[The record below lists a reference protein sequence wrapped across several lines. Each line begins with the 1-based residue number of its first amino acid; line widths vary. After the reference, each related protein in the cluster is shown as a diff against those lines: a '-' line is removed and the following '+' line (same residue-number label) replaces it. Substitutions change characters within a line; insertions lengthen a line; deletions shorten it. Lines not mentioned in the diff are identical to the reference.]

1 MNEVR
6 INPKKNIMILGG
18 GFGGVA
24 CAIRLNKL
32 MKQRPT
38 LLKDFN
44 IILVDKKNYHLYTP
58 ALYEVAS
65 SAADDGAPLNLKRV
79 VVTPLEEI
87 AKDTA
92 IKFIQ
97 GAAIKVDV
105 EKKEIRFD
113 DDTAM

>member
-87 AKDTA
+87 AKDTDQ
-92 IKFIQ
+92 IHSRRGDQ
-97 GAAIKVDV
+97 GRCG
-105 EKKEIRFD
+105 EKGN
-113 DDTAM
+113 TV

>member
-1 MNEVR
+1 
-6 INPKKNIMILGG
+6 MILGG

-65 SAADDGAPLNLKRV
+65 SAADDGAPLRNADQLGIARV
-79 VVTPLEEI
+79 AVVDEDGRAGHVTSASSAEKSTSRRSSPSRTYHSNVW
-87 AKDTA
+87 ASP
-92 IKFIQ
+92 
-97 GAAIKVDV
+97 AASV
-105 EKKEIRFD
+105 
-113 DDTAM
+113 